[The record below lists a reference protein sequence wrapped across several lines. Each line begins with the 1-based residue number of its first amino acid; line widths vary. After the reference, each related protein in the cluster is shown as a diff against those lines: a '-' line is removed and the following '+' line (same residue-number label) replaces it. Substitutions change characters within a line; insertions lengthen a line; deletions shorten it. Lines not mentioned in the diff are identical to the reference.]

1 MKQTLEH
8 VFGEIKHFYGDT
20 VRYIVSLE
28 RCDVRV
34 GLVNLLDNMKR
45 FCILRKSGELC
56 PVA

>member
-1 MKQTLEH
+1 MKPTLEH

-20 VRYIVSLE
+20 VRYIGLE
-28 RCDVRV
+28 RCGVRV